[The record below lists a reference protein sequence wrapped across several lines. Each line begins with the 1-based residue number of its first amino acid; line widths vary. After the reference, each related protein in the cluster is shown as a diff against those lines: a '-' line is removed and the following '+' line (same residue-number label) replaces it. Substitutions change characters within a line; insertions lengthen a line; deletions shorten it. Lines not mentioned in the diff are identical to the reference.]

1 MQITE
6 VVLVHFNIVNND
18 YQQNSRVLYIFVL
31 NKTFGSSLQV
41 SPSSFIFLKIFKSE
55 FQTINVSFTDQNI
68 QPLEIEDKAL
78 LIK

>member
-18 YQQNSRVLYIFVL
+18 CQQNSRVLYIFVL

-41 SPSSFIFLKIFKSE
+41 SPSNFIFLKIFKTE
-55 FQTINVSFTDQNI
+55 FQTINVCFTDQNI
-68 QPLEIEDKAL
+68 QLLEIEDKAL